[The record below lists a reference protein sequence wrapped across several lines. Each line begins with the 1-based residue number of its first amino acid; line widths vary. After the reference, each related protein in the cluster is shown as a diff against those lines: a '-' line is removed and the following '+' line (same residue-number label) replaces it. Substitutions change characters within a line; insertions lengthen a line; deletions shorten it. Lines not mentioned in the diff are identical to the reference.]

1 MINKA
6 ILLVNDCILKR
17 KWLYRYNNSSNVNQL
32 FGVWSSVGFC
42 VKVYIFGWIIHPVI
56 RGLKEK
62 MNKKV
67 TISIVAVL
75 IIVVIVSGAFI
86 YTNNNAGSNKTGSQN
101 LSVIDDEGYTTNFTS
116 VPQRIISLAPSNT
129 QIAFAVGVGNRVV
142 GVTYYDHYPYNF
154 TAWIAAGNLTS
165 VGGFS
170 TPNKETIASLNPDLI
185 LATPI
190 NDPDV
195 ITLRSLGYKV
205 LVLNPN
211 DVNGVF
217 TDINLVGKATG
228 ATQNATNLV
237 NSLTSQINA
246 IQAKISAANLPKP
259 TVYYEVWTPPLMSAG
274 TTSFINDVISKAGGI
289 NIFEN
294 ETQQYPTVSSETIV
308 QKNPDVIL
316 LPTDMANPGDTP
328 FYGSVNDVKAR
339 PGWSS
344 ISAVQNNRIIVVDGD
359 LFAEAG
365 PRIADQIAAAA
376 KAFYP
381 SLF

>member
-1 MINKA
+1 
-6 ILLVNDCILKR
+6 L
-17 KWLYRYNNSSNVNQL
+17 
-32 FGVWSSVGFC
+32 
-42 VKVYIFGWIIHPVI
+42 GWIIHPDI
-56 RGLKEK
+56 WGLKEN
-62 MNKKV
+62 MNKKFAIYITAV
-67 TISIVAVL
+67 ILIVL
-75 IIVVIVSGAFI
+75 IVSGVFI
-86 YTNNNAGSNKTGSQN
+86 YSNYNAGSNNTSTKN

-129 QIAFAVGVGNRVV
+129 QIAFAIGLGNKVV
-142 GVTYYDHYPYNF
+142 GVTDYDHYPYNF
-154 TAWIAAGNLTS
+154 TAWIEAGNMTS
-165 VGGFS
+165 IGGFS

-195 ITLRSLGYKV
+195 VTFRNLGYKV

-217 TDINLVGKATG
+217 NDISMVGKAAG
-228 ATQNATNLV
+228 ATQDATTLV

-246 IQAKISAANLPKP
+246 IEAKIAAANLPKP
-259 TVYYEVWTPPLMSAG
+259 KVYYEVWTPPLMSAG
-274 TTSFINDVISKAGGI
+274 GTSFINDVISKAGGI

-316 LPTDMANPGDTP
+316 LPTDMANAGEAP
-328 FYGSVNDVKAR
+328 FYGSVSDVEAR

-344 ISAVQNNRIIVVDGD
+344 ISAVHNNRVIIVNGD

-365 PRIADQIAAAA
+365 PRIGDQIAAAA

-381 SLF
+381 DLF

>member
-1 MINKA
+1 MDNPTLYKVIKMTNKTILYVVTA
-6 ILLVNDCILKR
+6 I
-17 KWLYRYNNSSNVNQL
+17 
-32 FGVWSSVGFC
+32 
-42 VKVYIFGWIIHPVI
+42 III
-56 RGLKEK
+56 
-62 MNKKV
+62 
-67 TISIVAVL
+67 A
-75 IIVVIVSGAFI
+75 IVSGAFI
-86 YTNNNAGSNKTGSQN
+86 YANYSGLTNQTPSSNNIA
-101 LSVIDDEGYTTNFTS
+101 VVDDEGYATNLTS

-129 QIAFAVGVGNRVV
+129 QIAFAIGLGNKVV
-142 GVTYYDHYPYNF
+142 GVTDYDHYPYNF
-154 TAWIAAGNLTS
+154 TAWIEAGNMTS
-165 VGGFS
+165 IGGFS

-195 ITLRSLGYKV
+195 VTFRNLGYKV

-217 TDINLVGKATG
+217 NDISIVGKAAG
-228 ATQNATNLV
+228 ATQDATTLV
-237 NSLTSQINA
+237 NSLTSQINTVE
-246 IQAKISAANLPKP
+246 AKIAAANLPKP
-259 TVYYEVWTPPLMSAG
+259 KVYYEVWTPPLMSAG
-274 TTSFINDVISKAGGI
+274 GTSFINDVISKAGGL

-316 LPTDMANPGDTP
+316 LPTDMANVGEAP
-328 FYGSVNDVKAR
+328 FYGSVSDVEAR

-344 ISAVQNNRIIVVDGD
+344 ISAVQNNRVNIVNGD

-365 PRIADQIAAAA
+365 PRIADQIATAA

-381 SLF
+381 DLF

>member
-1 MINKA
+1 
-6 ILLVNDCILKR
+6 
-17 KWLYRYNNSSNVNQL
+17 
-32 FGVWSSVGFC
+32 
-42 VKVYIFGWIIHPVI
+42 
-56 RGLKEK
+56 
-62 MNKKV
+62 MNKRFV
-67 TISIVAVL
+67 IYVAAVI
-75 IIVVIVSGAFI
+75 IIVLIVSGVFI
-86 YTNNNAGSNKTGSQN
+86 YSYYNGSSNNTGTNN
-101 LSVIDDEGYTTNFTS
+101 LSVIDDEGYTTNFAS

-129 QIAFAVGVGNRVV
+129 QIAFAIGLGSKVV
-142 GVTYYDHYPYNF
+142 GVTDYDHYPYNF
-154 TAWIAAGNLTS
+154 TAWIEAGNMTS
-165 VGGFS
+165 IGGFS

-195 ITLRSLGYKV
+195 VTLRDLGYKV

-217 TDINLVGKATG
+217 ADINMVGKATG
-228 ATQNATNLV
+228 ATQSATTLVTNLT
-237 NSLTSQINA
+237 NQIKG
-246 IQAKISAANLPKP
+246 IEDKIAAANLPKP
-259 TVYYEVWTPPLMSAG
+259 KVYYEVWTPPLMSAG
-274 TTSFINDVISKAGGI
+274 GTSFINDVISKAGGI

-316 LPTDMANPGDTP
+316 LPTDMANVGEAP
-328 FYGSVNDVKAR
+328 FYGSVSDVEAR

-344 ISAVQNNRIIVVDGD
+344 ISAIQHNRVIVVDGD

-365 PRIADQIAAAA
+365 PRIGDQIAAAA

-381 SLF
+381 ELF